1 MAKNIKK
8 YVKYL
13 ANTAG
18 ILITLLIILVS
29 LINIPAIQTMIVNK
43 FAQHLSEEFKTSISV
58 GRVEFRIF
66 NKVKIEDLLIKD
78 MNNDTLMFVGT
89 TSVNIRKIEQ
99 EKGVFSFGK
108 ISLSDPYVA
117 ILTDSTGTT
126 NLNWYLDLLKE
137 KKDTT
142 KVKKQSYI
150 SINQVGINNGRFRK
164 INLTQDTTTRNYINY
179 NNIDKG

>member
-13 ANTAG
+13 AYTAG

-29 LINIPAIQTMIVNK
+29 LINVPAIQTMIVNK

-78 MNNDTLMFVGT
+78 MNNDTL
-89 TSVNIRKIEQ
+89 IH
-99 EKGVFSFGK
+99 
-108 ISLSDPYVA
+108 
-117 ILTDSTGTT
+117 
-126 NLNWYLDLLKE
+126 LK
-137 KKDTT
+137 
-142 KVKKQSYI
+142 
-150 SINQVGINNGRFRK
+150 SIFFQ
-164 INLTQDTTTRNYINY
+164 L
-179 NNIDKG
+179 